1 MLSLLQV
8 EKNDEAEQKA
18 EQDANK
24 PEEKAHKAATKIQA
38 SFRGHITRKKL
49 KGEKKEEGMAT
60 LGITEV
66 AEKKENAIESNGT
79 KTPATEQTMPNDAK
93 PKAADKEA
101 GNSEGAGSD
110 ARQAEEGADSTP
122 KTSEKAQ
129 AGAATTEKEK
139 TPTDSK
145 DAVANAKPEGGQNP
159 SAENPPAVKVEEA
172 PAKGEPK
179 QADVPTAS
187 QASETTPKPQMETA
201 TSVQTPGKTGGAFI
215 CYTITSLPFSA
226 FFFFFSFCEF
236 CAGERRR
243 IVSIRN

>member
-1 MLSLLQV
+1 VLVCVRACASV

-93 PKAADKEA
+93 PKAADKE
-101 GNSEGAGSD
+101 
-110 ARQAEEGADSTP
+110 AEEGADSTP

-201 TSVQTPGKTGGAFI
+201 TSVQTPGKTG
-215 CYTITSLPFSA
+215 
-226 FFFFFSFCEF
+226 
-236 CAGERRR
+236 
-243 IVSIRN
+243 